1 MLSNIW
7 THRKGTS
14 TARASDGRRRA
25 EETRERSVSLARH
38 SSDISRGGAR
48 VKRNQR
54 ECGKG
59 GRAGGAEY
67 SGLRFRGGLT
77 NAKPSAVKT
86 HGRRQG
92 GGRKRP
98 HRPNG
103 CPVLILYV
111 GVRGQWDAKE

>member
-14 TARASDGRRRA
+14 TARAS
-25 EETRERSVSLARH
+25 ETRERSVSLARH
-38 SSDISRGGAR
+38 SSDISRGVRGSNETKGNA
-48 VKRNQR
+48 
-54 ECGKG
+54 GKG

-111 GVRGQWDAKE
+111 GVRGQ